1 MTQLDRNDLPARFE
15 DAEALEE
22 FMTRPSR
29 ALVDNLAAL
38 DGDIIVLGIGGK
50 MGPTLA
56 RLAKRAAPGK
66 RVVGV
71 ARFSEPGLAED
82 LKRHSVE
89 TIACDLLDRAA
100 VNRLPK
106 LPNVIYMAGRK
117 FGAAGN
123 EELLWAMNAHVPAL
137 VAEAFHGA
145 RIVVFST
152 GCVYPFV
159 PVTSGG
165 ATEATP
171 AVPPGG
177 GYAWSCLAREQT
189 FTYFAL
195 RDTTKVCLFRLNY
208 AIDMRYGVLHD
219 VATKVRDGQPIDL
232 TTGHANVIWQGDAN
246 AMALRA
252 LRHCA
257 SPPLPLNIT
266 GPETLSIRWLAQAF
280 SDRLGMPAK
289 LEGCE
294 AETGWLNNPARALDL
309 FGYPTVPLARMVDW
323 VADWVGRGQAS
334 LGKPTKFEVRSGA
347 F

>member
-1 MTQLDRNDLPARFE
+1 MSLLDPKDLPARFE
-15 DAEALEE
+15 NEEALEE

-29 ALVDNLAAL
+29 ALTDDLAAL

-71 ARFSEPGLAED
+71 ARFSEPGLADE
-82 LKRHSVE
+82 LKRHGIE
-89 TIACDLLDRAA
+89 TISCDLLDRAA
-100 VNRLPK
+100 VERLPK
-106 LPNVIYMAGRK
+106 IANVIYMAGRK
-117 FGAAGN
+117 FGASGN

-137 VAEAFHGA
+137 VAEAFKGA
-145 RIVVFST
+145 RIVAFST

-159 PVTSGG
+159 PVASGG
-165 ATEATP
+165 ATEMTP
-171 AVPPGG
+171 TVPPPGS
-177 GYAWSCLAREQT
+177 YAWSCLAREQT
-189 FTYFAL
+189 FTYFSQ
-195 RDTTKVCLFRLNY
+195 RDGTKACLFRLNY

-219 VATKVRDGQPIDL
+219 VAMKVRDGQPIDL

-280 SDRLGMPAK
+280 AERLGVAAK
-289 LEGCE
+289 LEGEE
-294 AETGWLNNPARALDL
+294 ATTGWLNNPARAMAL
-309 FGYPTVPLARMVDW
+309 FGYPTVPLERMVDW
-323 VADWVGRGQAS
+323 VADWVGRGGAS